1 MYLRLSGVIANLPR
15 DENHLNHFSAK
26 FEVYA

>member
-1 MYLRLSGVIANLPR
+1 MYLRLSDIIVNILG